1 MKKDNISSDELD
13 TLIICHKCYKLHQK
27 VPIDDGSKALCS
39 GCEHILYH
47 RDDRLIDRGL
57 ALSITGLILF
67 FLINIFPLI
76 KVNILGHEQTITILS
91 MVERLI
97 YSSYY
102 IVAIFVV
109 YLVFIFPLMV
119 FLIYTILF
127 LLLKLQASEI
137 LVENLLIL
145 LAKILPWSMIDIF
158 LISILVSLVKL
169 MSMLE
174 IYIGISFWILVIFV
188 LIDLYMT
195 KSIRIGELWSIKESI
210 YEDDRR

>member
-1 MKKDNISSDELD
+1 MKEENINSDKLD
-13 TLIICHKCYKLHQK
+13 TLIICHKCHKLHQK
-27 VPIDDGSKALCS
+27 VSIDDGSKAICS

-47 RDDRLIDRGL
+47 RDDRLVERGL

-67 FLINIFPLI
+67 VLLNIFPLI
-76 KVNILGHEQTITILS
+76 KVDILGHEQTITILS

-97 YSSYY
+97 YSQYY
-102 IVAIFVV
+102 IVALFVI

-119 FLIYTILF
+119 FLIYIILF
-127 LLLKLQASEI
+127 LLLKLKSSQNF
-137 LVENLLIL
+137 VENLLIL

-195 KSIRIGELWSIKESI
+195 KSIQIGELWSIKESI
-210 YEDDRR
+210 YGKDRR